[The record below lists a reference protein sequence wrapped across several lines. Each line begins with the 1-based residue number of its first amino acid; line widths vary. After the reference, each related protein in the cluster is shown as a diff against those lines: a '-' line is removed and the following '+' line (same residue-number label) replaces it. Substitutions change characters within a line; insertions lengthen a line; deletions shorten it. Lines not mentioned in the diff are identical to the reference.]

1 MPDEAAIVE
10 NGLGP
15 NIPTTSSSVL
25 AGLTCS
31 NPCPSVPV
39 PLGSN

>member
-1 MPDEAAIVE
+1 MPDEAAIVSK
-10 NGLGP
+10 GLGP

-25 AGLTCS
+25 AGLTCCK
-31 NPCPSVPV
+31 PCPSVPV